1 MKMLHQVLRSPLH
14 MLLFLF
20 CIAMLWAVV
29 LAPAILNIKTA
40 SNTFIP
46 AMSATISPIIAPAI
60 GTKSD
65 PRNPF
70 TSVLLVGL
78 AGTAIMLMRCRKI
91 CLATAMSCDRG
102 GKKANASTRGVAK
115 KAEDKGVLDLAVEFA
130 SFKRC
135 FAAAKLIGDEKSL
148 LKEYRQCYGYRADLI
163 GLVWQA
169 FNEVCGKHKS

>member
-1 MKMLHQVLRSPLH
+1 MKAFHQVLRSPIH

-20 CIAMLWAVV
+20 CIAILWATVV
-29 LAPAILNIKTA
+29 APAILNHKIDTA
-40 SNTFIP
+40 FIP

-102 GKKANASTRGVAK
+102 GKKGNASTRAAAK
-115 KAEDKGVLDLAVEFA
+115 KAEDKGGLDLAVEFA

-135 FAAAKLIGDEKSL
+135 FVAAKLIGDEKSL

-169 FNEVCGKHKS
+169 FNEVCGKK